1 MLESSSTSGT
11 EVPDREE
18 EMVSDNDPFGAI
30 DLGEDT
36 EDSDPLYLGP
46 NPPMGTWMKGHE

>member
-1 MLESSSTSGT
+1 MSKQ
-11 EVPDREE
+11 REE
-18 EMVSDNDPFGAI
+18 EMAPDNDPFGAI
-30 DLGEDT
+30 DFGEDV